1 MRVSKPLP
9 TPPPSDDEDEQ
20 QSVHF
25 IAELDELKF
34 EQLAPQK
41 KEEKKERQKT
51 YLTSEFESQEMK
63 VFMEELMDAQDEDV
77 WVDVMKK
84 QDECKRLFRIL
95 FEKRNELEAAEG
107 LTCDLNES
115 ERFVQETLELME
127 GYRETQNQLLLEYI
141 GGVCGEAEKILALVE
156 QKKPKRPNKP
166 LPTVKAAAKPSRES
180 ALEML
185 QVWKAEQQKKK
196 QTEMEE
202 INRKKEK
209 EEKRE
214 SALELLQEWTKERQR
229 RPSDVGAREMLT
241 DWKIQKRKSEVR
253 RICEVNNYMIYLVCL
268 PKTNIQL

>member
-1 MRVSKPLP
+1 
-9 TPPPSDDEDEQ
+9 
-20 QSVHF
+20 
-25 IAELDELKF
+25 
-34 EQLAPQK
+34 
-41 KEEKKERQKT
+41 
-51 YLTSEFESQEMK
+51 MK

-95 FEKRNELEAAEG
+95 FEKRNELEAEEGG
-107 LTCDLNES
+107 LTCDFNES

-127 GYRETQNQLLLEYI
+127 GYRDTENQLLLEYI

-185 QVWKAEQQKKK
+185 EVWKAEQQKKK

-241 DWKIQKRKSEVR
+241 DWKIQKRKSDVR
-253 RICEVNNYMIYLVCL
+253 RICEVIIWHLFGFC
-268 PKTNIQL
+268 T